1 MKTQFTNEEILTGFN
16 DYITKTYVV
25 YEYELNEGDNEE
37 ELTIDLC
44 IHKEFDLYKHISR
57 QLQKYIFDDIKEF
70 RNLYINYI
78 SNMIDQKYKLP
89 FLIKSFTISDL
100 YSKEESVQFMR
111 TKVIFYVPGFNIES
125 ENKTSELR
133 DEL

>member
-37 ELTIDLC
+37 QLCIDLC
-44 IHKEFDLYKHISR
+44 IHKEFELYKHISR
-57 QLQKYIFDDIKEF
+57 QLNKYIFDDIKEF
-70 RNLYINYI
+70 RHLYVNKI

-111 TKVIFYVPGFNIES
+111 TKVIFYVPGYKK
-125 ENKTSELR
+125 ENR
-133 DEL
+133 